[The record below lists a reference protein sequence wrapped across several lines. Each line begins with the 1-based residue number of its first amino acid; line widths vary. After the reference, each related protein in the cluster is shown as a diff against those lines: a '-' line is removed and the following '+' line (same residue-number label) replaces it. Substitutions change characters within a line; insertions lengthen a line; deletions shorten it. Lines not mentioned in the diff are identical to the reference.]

1 MPAKKP
7 VLPPL
12 EDLRMLRLPRVV
24 EYVGLSESR
33 IRQLELAGDF
43 PRRVALG
50 DNAIAWREVDV
61 RRWLA
66 SRVQRGE
73 VKVRGAAKPP
83 CKRYGRAAK
92 TTRKGV

>member
-1 MPAKKP
+1 MSTKKP
-7 VLPPL
+7 LPPL
-12 EDLRMLRLPRVV
+12 EELRMLRLPRVI

-33 IRQLELAGDF
+33 IRQLEATGQF

-66 SRVQRGE
+66 CRVQRGE

-83 CKRYGRAAK
+83 RKRSARAAK
-92 TTRKGV
+92 SMRKGA